1 MGQKVTNDDVANFIK
16 KHADTIDSELELEFR
31 VAYSHMVRSEQELI
45 DTYTEK
51 QIEIYKEFLDARQK
65 YYDLF
70 IEKYKRNI

>member
-1 MGQKVTNDDVANFIK
+1 MGQTVTNDDVANFIK

-51 QIEIYKEFLDARQK
+51 QMEIYKEFLDARQI

-70 IEKYKRNI
+70 IERYKRNK

>member
-1 MGQKVTNDDVANFIK
+1 MGQTVTNDDVANFIK

-51 QIEIYKEFLDARQK
+51 QMEIYKEFLDARQK

-70 IEKYKRNI
+70 IERYKRNK

>member
-1 MGQKVTNDDVANFIK
+1 MKTKVTNEDVAEFIK

-31 VAYSHMVRSEQELI
+31 VAYSQMVRTEQELI

-51 QIEIYKEFLDARQK
+51 QMEIYKEYLEAKQK

-70 IEKYKRNI
+70 NERYKRNK